1 MLAPPKKLTK
11 KQKEMERRAAAAP
24 PVAVLPSNGSAFEY
38 EDLSAYAGPSDDIAG
53 VDEFNATVIQAEKEM
68 REDVVEVVQ
77 PKVVVAEAGAKKPKK
92 KAGKNKQPQP
102 LEADEDM
109 KVEVEE
115 ERVYD
120 GTAPGPVW
128 CILR

>member
-24 PVAVLPSNGSAFEY
+24 PVATLASGSAFEY
-38 EDLSAYAGPSDDIAG
+38 EDLSVYAGPSDDIAG
-53 VDEFNATVIQAEKEM
+53 VDEFNATVIQAEKET

-77 PKVVVAEAGAKKPKK
+77 PKVVVAEAGVKKPKK

-109 KVEVEE
+109 EVEVEE

-120 GTAPGPVW
+120 GTSPECLLGV
-128 CILR
+128 RG